1 MSNAVGKIKQ
11 IAGSPIS
18 FAIIFSGLLDLN
30 IGIAI
35 VRIAA

>member
-1 MSNAVGKIKQ
+1 MSNAVGKIKH
-11 IAGSPIS
+11 IAGSPMS
-18 FAIIFSGLLDLN
+18 FAIIFSAMIGLN